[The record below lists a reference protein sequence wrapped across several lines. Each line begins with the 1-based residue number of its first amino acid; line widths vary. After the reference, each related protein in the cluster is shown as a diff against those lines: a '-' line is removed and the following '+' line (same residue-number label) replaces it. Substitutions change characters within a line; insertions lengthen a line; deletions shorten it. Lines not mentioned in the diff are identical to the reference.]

1 MAGNE
6 RKRKMEENEATG
18 KMITEWMYPTG
29 FCGRTAYGM
38 AIRTNLNW
46 CKCEVERLAAKGV
59 QAYIGTNEDGLI
71 AIFRQ

>member
-1 MAGNE
+1 
-6 RKRKMEENEATG
+6 
-18 KMITEWMYPTG
+18 MYPTG